1 MCALLQTT
9 KVVDGSTTFLGFGIN
24 TLGDTSVGS
33 ALAPIF
39 DPAKSTM
46 MKEYMFPQAPD
57 AGTFLIP
64 AYASGDHCTE
74 TQKSYTRTI
83 SAATRTETQEKNS
96 VDIGFGKPGF
106 IGGFDGSFTAASRIQ
121 NYFYCYYLDYTV
133 TGTICVSTSPESDP
147 FLSDAFIS
155 DVNMLPAT
163 FDRANPSNVTAWF
176 NFFQKYGGYYVSDL
190 IYGGVF
196 QYFNAVTTVEDL
208 PRDQININFGSNIE
222 GINTGI
228 SAGIT
233 DTYQTYKRNSTFE
246 YSTIG
251 GKIFLSSIDPR
262 AVETDAGAMKV
273 FNAIKAWKKTI
284 PMDPNEQT
292 DIRVKAIADLPF
304 VTSRGLGGAM
314 SAAFD
319 YYFLLHSPTIRV
331 ELQQSAIQLAVIGSS
346 QPPLSNNKP
355 IITIAESNVNDLKTP
370 DTQMLPPQCAPFNM
384 GFQVVILDSATIPA
398 AESVLWNKYYP
409 FNFLASS
416 PLCIKGTEE
425 FTQPFFNKV
434 DIDNLNLYGDFVDDF
449 SNSANNLNIP
459 DNLFIFSTYNM
470 PTSFFPDFN
479 MNAILLGNG
488 ASTRG
493 DAYTSGTVG
502 TYQNWVNSPREEGAQ
517 TGTNIILLNINKPS
531 TYTLIGRITSS
542 DTGAEVFGAF
552 DPTQSLAMNSILEVN
567 IYKRAIDDLRPAI
580 ALNQATVTTTP
591 IPPNIL

>member
-46 MKEYMFPQAPD
+46 MKEYIFPQAMD

-74 TQKSYTRTI
+74 TQKSYTRMI

-106 IGGFDGSFTAASRIQ
+106 INGFDGSFTPASRTE
-121 NYFYCYYLDYTV
+121 NYFYCYFLDYTV

-163 FDRANPSNVTAWF
+163 FDKANPSNVTAWF

-196 QYFNAVTTVEDL
+196 QYYNAVTTVEDL
-208 PRDQININFGSNIE
+208 PRDQIDINFGANIE

-233 DTYQTYKRNSTFE
+233 DTYQTYKRNSSFQF
-246 YSTIG
+246 STIG
-251 GKIFLSSIDPR
+251 GQIFLYFDPR
-262 AVETDAGAMKV
+262 AVETDADAMKA

-284 PMDPNEQT
+284 PMDPNVQT
-292 DIRVKAIADLPF
+292 DIRVKAIADLPL

-319 YYFLLHSPTIRV
+319 YYFTLHSPTIRV
-331 ELQQSAIQLAVIGSS
+331 ELQPPSQRQFSFVGPFPPESS
-346 QPPLSNNKP
+346 NKP
-355 IITIAESNVNDLKTP
+355 IITIAGTNVNDLKTP
-370 DTQMLPPQCAPFNM
+370 VTQMLPEQCASFNM

-409 FNFLASS
+409 ANNY
-416 PLCIKGTEE
+416 PVDVDPTCNKGVPVTV
-425 FTQPFFNKV
+425 PFFNKV

-502 TYQNWVNSPREEGAQ
+502 TYQNWVNSPRQEGERGFN
-517 TGTNIILLNINKPS
+517 TIVLNVNIPA

-542 DTGAEVFGAF
+542 DTGAEVFGATM
-552 DPTQSLAMNSILEVN
+552 DGLRTSISSILEVN
-567 IYKRAIDDLRPAI
+567 IYKKAIDDLRPAI
-580 ALNQATVTTTP
+580 ALNQATVNVAT